1 MRFSFLQGGG
11 LPRNQETVHSVLFVS
26 SPETL
31 ISLQC
36 STGNLV
42 TIDWSGSRAFD
53 VLLHPYL
60 YGSNIKGKFLCSG
73 LPVIQLTWSNKFSR
87 YAPQKLFEKDF
98 VTIHDLFSFPTANA
112 PSRGSLNSV
121 IAAGPSRSSLKK
133 VVADYLVAQLHL
145 AAEMCLGR
153 NYPIIQS
160 LEQSYSYEA
169 LITILRLQ
177 VNADLS
183 SAAAYLLLCLFVDR
197 EPQSEI
203 PLPRLTRTLSN
214 IVETSTSGFVCVE
227 QGRVAQF
234 AIPQLIIANHLS
246 SIQGTAL
253 PVHTSNMVKLLHSL
267 VKFSFYGSPDKMIL
281 VIDGLMKCLRRGDFD
296 LDESMDHNGV
306 SQSFKKLSAQSRSM
320 SRRATTSRG
329 TITNKTGSAL
339 SSQGSKQSLLDGD
352 NSNRT
357 LVPPVPAVSY
367 HHSLRQTATVL
378 LHALESVTAHFLMIV
393 FLFATIGGSVYFN
406 IQRPGDF
413 WELLFELLVF
423 AIFLSELLL
432 HYAAHS
438 IAHRNFFSFF
448 YNMYHWLDLVAVIL
462 YAIAFSGL
470 QGLTLFAN
478 LGRVTRLI
486 TLIRAFVNLKQAVEK
501 AEAIKDAAP
510 SYTLPDRYLKTS
522 ETTLDTLMQMVQV
535 LQTVQ
540 TNIEDLRLS
549 IGLSKFSRWSSD
561 NSKDSV
567 SNIISGVMD
576 ESFELSV
583 LRKDG
588 EGDDTLIDLLMYHH
602 SPLVQAV
609 LELLMSH
616 YSSVEILVSNLNK
629 VQLIASDDGE
639 AKYKKLERIV
649 EALKRDADTH
659 EIWGKL
665 ETLDHRRISTEM
677 HKHLTELAQE
687 CRKVREVLKFDEKYE
702 PVSFIQNILRNLGCF
717 NVCIK
722 IAQLVMVMDKD
733 DMMKES
739 NLNTRNLALAA
750 NHLLYWFALDNPS
763 NQALVYAELKFFIK
777 TIDYKIDS
785 HKVIKAIFRNNIEL
799 MESVPKKYI
808 DEFVDMICNIGRFPQ
823 YLALMSSIINVGEKN
838 VIGNQYA
845 VIKLMSNPEN
855 QKKVV
860 QYFTPVNHAD
870 YGKKIRLMSH
880 YMKAND
886 VTVDDL
892 PSDLAYH
899 LDLMGLL
906 SSCTIGRSGMTTIEA
921 KVQSIFNFVDIVSAM
936 LDPACLLLGK
946 IRLGLFLFNGMLD
959 VETPIPALKDADCIW
974 RVLTAAQDVFTFAK
988 DDLRSIEKNGWEAP
1002 SSCRQRVEYMLVNAM
1017 IVQAYFSSYFDYTI
1031 FKPESGQ
1038 VAPGVERMQLKE
1050 AQAVSIIRS
1059 LFAKV
1064 QATYE
1069 ILSPLLSAE
1078 HHEVLFGTLVALNGA
1093 LKEKMV
1099 AQVANLHDDFLKA
1112 SKEYAADENKIP
1124 GKSFEEFLHSLNG
1137 NEEIKDFVS
1146 NQMQGFIANI
1156 EKLPGRNDPSAS
1168 PTQLRFD
1175 GLIERLVQHVR
1186 GCVQVVLYGEDT
1198 IKFIEAPA
1206 TKTSIWVLK
1215 LLRTMVENRWGMSI
1229 YERDD
1234 DGGEEQDDAVAEL
1247 MLVYNASQ
1255 VTEMCLDLI
1264 AKGIDIALQS
1274 EALKLLV
1281 AMLFKEG
1288 GALSIQKSI
1297 NNHLSQPGSDMFFR
1311 NVRQILHNLMSWH
1324 KWNGIIRLNQSED
1337 PELPDE
1343 LILVR
1348 CLQLMCEGHF
1358 GPNQDI
1364 LREQPN
1370 NNTSV
1375 NLLDDFVLYLQMLD
1389 GIRCR
1394 TSTTAALS
1402 VSATIL
1408 EVIQGPCEGNQEYF
1422 ALNTE
1427 LIETLNRVIRQHSS
1441 EDSDEAQELEL
1452 KKGAIDIFQALLE
1465 GQARKTAVYERMLS
1479 VIHVDVILVLCR
1491 GQESKLL
1498 QDSEEESDEAVLL
1511 RTESLV
1517 LMQMLTDFRPSLKK
1531 ELDLDEDVSKLG
1543 GDSVACIEVIW
1554 RGELQRR
1561 FFHIPDMCAALAKSS
1576 KDNFILTVK
1585 RASPEDKLYG
1595 LLEIAKEMY
1604 REILHQQFLK
1614 AYQLDG
1620 IFCRT
1625 NQDRAMWA
1633 NFYLVVCINVLFI
1646 VFYVTKDVGCNK
1658 NDDALLEY
1666 VTSSTCTTI
1675 SISNSSVTIAIT
1687 ALNLVLIA
1695 GAAFTL
1701 LTSLLV
1707 RAPVKYQAYQEKQLS
1722 MFSSLVYTALDFF
1735 TIYYSG
1741 YLAIAVLGL
1750 LYHPLLAFLLLD
1762 FITMSPTA
1770 QSVLQAVYKPR
1781 RQIFMTLVLTFIIMY
1796 IFAMYSFFFFSGS
1809 KNYGDDDAMLT
1820 LGNAFRYTLR
1830 WQLPYFSGVN
1840 FMVPTID
1847 SMRIINDILFFLTCT
1862 VMLNILKGVT
1872 IDTFVELRKALES
1885 RMEDTTERCFICNI
1899 EKNTFN
1905 RTLDRSA
1912 FRYHIKQDQNL
1923 WNYLYFIIYLWEQ
1936 DKDDDD
1942 GLESFVRK
1950 CVVEND
1956 LSWFPMNKAI
1966 RLAEFQERGDVH
1978 SLKYRYR
1985 QDLVRMEGFV
1995 AGRMGD
2001 FREQVSRTLSRVE
2014 KSLEYEQEHDPKRGA
2029 LGSRPTRS
2037 SQVVSRHSFNQGGEK
2052 NAPPLSRSGTG
2063 SNLNTARRPSRPN
2076 LSLDNPSRPPS
2087 ARSRIETPRT
2097 SF

>member
-1 MRFSFLQGGG
+1 MIFVRGYPIRTKMQAEELTKFKGGKHIVLRRQHMLREVGVLQIIMAMIKALQPLSNMLAQDMSTVRLGKTGFVEMGRGVLSECLQLLFDCIRKNTVNQLYIADHLIVILEHVSSDHLASKVAQELLSSNRELQETKIGKREVTVFTEKVQETPMNAMYLQLLRTCCSCAGEG
-11 LPRNQETVHSVLFVS
+11 LPRNQETVHSVLFLA

-31 ISLQC
+31 ISVQC
-36 STGNLV
+36 STTGQV
-42 TIDWSGSRAFD
+42 AVDWSGTKAYD
-53 VLLHPYL
+53 VLLQPYL
-60 YGSNIKGKFLCSG
+60 HVGNIKGKSLCTN
-73 LPVIQLTWSNKFSR
+73 LPVIELSWSKKFSR
-87 YAPQKLFEKDF
+87 YAPQKLFEKD
-98 VTIHDLFSFPTANA
+98 VVVIHDLFSFPTVNM
-112 PSRGSLNSV
+112 PSRGSVNTV
-121 IAAGPSRSSLKK
+121 GAAGPSKSSLKK
-133 VVADYLVAQLHL
+133 VVADYLVAQLQL

-160 LEQSYSYEA
+160 LEQSYSYEV
-169 LITILRLQ
+169 LIAILRLQ
-177 VNADLS
+177 ISAELS
-183 SAAAYLLLCLFVDR
+183 SAAAYLMLCLYVDR

-203 PLPRLTRTLSN
+203 PLPRLTRTRSD
-214 IVETSTSGFVCVE
+214 IMETTTSGFVCVE

-234 AIPQLIIANHLS
+234 SLLQIIIANHLS
-246 SIQGTAL
+246 SIQGTTL

-267 VKFSFYGSPDKMIL
+267 VKFSFYGSPDKMLL
-281 VIDGLMKCLRRGDFD
+281 VIDGVMKCLKRGDFD
-296 LDESMDHNGV
+296 LDENMDHNGV

-320 SRRATTSRG
+320 SRRVSTGRGATP
-329 TITNKTGSAL
+329 NKTGAML

-352 NSNRT
+352 GSNRS
-357 LVPPVPAVSY
+357 LVQPVHVTS
-367 HHSLRQTATVL
+367 HHHDIRQTATDL
-378 LHALESVTAHFLMIV
+378 LRAMESVTAHYLMIA
-393 FLFATIGGSVYFN
+393 FLLGTIGGSIYFQVQVSDD
-406 IQRPGDF
+406 IWQ
-413 WELLFELLVF
+413 LLFELLVF
-423 AIFLSELLL
+423 AVFMAELVL
-432 HYAAHS
+432 HYLVHS
-438 IAHRNFFSFF
+438 VAHRNFLSFF
-448 YNMYHWLDLVAVIL
+448 YSAYHWLDLVAVIL

-470 QGLTLFAN
+470 QGLALFAN
-478 LGRVTRLI
+478 LGRLTRLI
-486 TLIRAFVNLKQAVEK
+486 TLLRAFANLKQAVEL
-501 AEAIKDAAP
+501 AEAKKDSLP
-510 SYTLPDRYLKTS
+510 TYTLPDRYLKTS
-522 ETTLDTLMQMVQV
+522 EATLDTLMQMVQV
-535 LQTVQ
+535 LQTAQ

-561 NSKDSV
+561 TSKDS
-567 SNIISGVMD
+567 ISDMVVAVMD

-588 EGDDTLIDLLMYHH
+588 DGDDTLIDLLMYNH

-609 LELLMSH
+609 LELLMAH
-616 YSSVEILVSNLNK
+616 YSSVEVLVSNLSK
-629 VQLIASDDGE
+629 VQLISSDEGE
-639 AKYKKLERIV
+639 SKYKKLEHIV
-649 EALKRDADTH
+649 ESLKRDADTH

-665 ETLDHRRISTEM
+665 ETPEHRRISADM

-702 PVSFIQNILRNLGCF
+702 PVPFIQNILRNLGCF
-717 NVCIK
+717 NVCVK
-722 IAQLVMVMDKD
+722 IAQLVLLIDKED
-733 DMMKES
+733 ILKES

-750 NHLLYWFALDNPS
+750 NNLLYWFALDNPS
-763 NQALVYAELKFFIK
+763 NQSLLYAELKFFIK

-785 HKVIKAIFRNNIEL
+785 HKVIKAMFRNNIEL

-855 QKKVV
+855 QRKIV
-860 QYFTPVNHAD
+860 QFFTPVNHAE

-886 VTVDDL
+886 VSVDDL

-899 LDLMGLL
+899 LELMGLL

-921 KVQSIFNFVDIVSAM
+921 KVQSMFNFVDIVDAM

-974 RVLTAAQDVFTFAK
+974 RVLTAAQDVFAFAK

-1002 SSCRQRVEYMLVNAM
+1002 SSCRQRLEYMLVNAM

-1038 VAPGVERMQLKE
+1038 AAPGVERIQLKE

-1064 QATYE
+1064 QQTYE
-1069 ILSPLLSAE
+1069 VLSPLLSAE
-1078 HHEVLFGTLVALNGA
+1078 HHEVLFEALVALNSA

-1099 AQVANLHDDFLKA
+1099 VEVTNLHDDFLKA
-1112 SKEYAADENKIP
+1112 TKEYNADENKMP
-1124 GKSFEEFLHSLNG
+1124 GKSFEEFLVILND
-1137 NEEIKDFVS
+1137 NEEIKGFVN

-1156 EKLPGRNDPSAS
+1156 EKLPWKKDPSAS

-1186 GCVQVVLYGEDT
+1186 GCIQVVLYGEDT
-1198 IKFIEAPA
+1198 IKFIEAQA

-1234 DGGEEQDDAVAEL
+1234 DGGEEQDDAVADL
-1247 MLVYNASQ
+1247 MVVYNSSQ

-1264 AKGIDIALQS
+1264 AKGIDISLQS

-1297 NNHLSQPGSDMFFR
+1297 NAHLSQQGSDMFFR

-1324 KWNGIIRLNQSED
+1324 KWNGIIKLNEGED

-1348 CLQLMCEGHF
+1348 CLQLMCEGHYT
-1358 GPNQDI
+1358 PNQDI

-1370 NNTSV
+1370 NNTSI
-1375 NLLDDFVLYLQMLD
+1375 NLLDDFVIYLQTLD
-1389 GIRCR
+1389 SIRCR

-1427 LIETLNRVIRQHSS
+1427 LIETLNRVIRQHPSD
-1441 EDSDEAQELEL
+1441 DSDEVQELEL
-1452 KKGAIDIFQALLE
+1452 KKAAIDIFQALLE

-1491 GQESKLL
+1491 GQENKLV
-1498 QDSEEESDEAVLL
+1498 QDSDEESEEAVAL

-1561 FFHIPDMCAALAKSS
+1561 FFHIPDICSALAKSS

-1595 LLEIAKEMY
+1595 LLEAAKEMY

-1614 AYQLDG
+1614 SYNLDG

-1633 NFYLVVCINVLFI
+1633 NFYLVVTINVLFI
-1646 VFYVTKDVGCNK
+1646 IFYGTKEIDCAK
-1658 NDDALLEY
+1658 NDDAILEY
-1666 VTSSTCTTI
+1666 AALECTTI
-1675 SISNSSVTIAIT
+1675 SINNFHVRAAIT
-1687 ALNLVLIA
+1687 ALNLALIA
-1695 GAAFTL
+1695 G
-1701 LTSLLV
+1701 
-1707 RAPVKYQAYQEKQLS
+1707 
-1722 MFSSLVYTALDFF
+1722 
-1735 TIYYSG
+1735 
-1741 YLAIAVLGL
+1741 
-1750 LYHPLLAFLLLD
+1750 
-1762 FITMSPTA
+1762 
-1770 QSVLQAVYKPR
+1770 
-1781 RQIFMTLVLTFIIMY
+1781 
-1796 IFAMYSFFFFSGS
+1796 
-1809 KNYGDDDAMLT
+1809 
-1820 LGNAFRYTLR
+1820 
-1830 WQLPYFSGVN
+1830 
-1840 FMVPTID
+1840 
-1847 SMRIINDILFFLTCT
+1847 
-1862 VMLNILKGVT
+1862 
-1872 IDTFVELRKALES
+1872 
-1885 RMEDTTERCFICNI
+1885 
-1899 EKNTFN
+1899 
-1905 RTLDRSA
+1905 SA
-1912 FRYHIKQDQNL
+1912 F
-1923 WNYLYFIIYLWEQ
+1923 
-1936 DKDDDD
+1936 
-1942 GLESFVRK
+1942 
-1950 CVVEND
+1950 
-1956 LSWFPMNKAI
+1956 
-1966 RLAEFQERGDVH
+1966 
-1978 SLKYRYR
+1978 
-1985 QDLVRMEGFV
+1985 
-1995 AGRMGD
+1995 
-2001 FREQVSRTLSRVE
+2001 
-2014 KSLEYEQEHDPKRGA
+2014 
-2029 LGSRPTRS
+2029 
-2037 SQVVSRHSFNQGGEK
+2037 
-2052 NAPPLSRSGTG
+2052 
-2063 SNLNTARRPSRPN
+2063 
-2076 LSLDNPSRPPS
+2076 
-2087 ARSRIETPRT
+2087 
-2097 SF
+2097 